1 MGGKV
6 PIITRFIQN
15 LPNIEERQ
23 GLRITCLL
31 VFKYHP
37 SYNKMEIKLKFASA
51 CFAFENLDFIG
62 GIAKFSGRKRIIFF
76 FR

>member
-6 PIITRFIQN
+6 PVITRLSVIQN

-37 SYNKMEIKLKFASA
+37 SYNKMEIKLKFASGV
-51 CFAFENLDFIG
+51 EI
-62 GIAKFSGRKRIIFF
+62 
-76 FR
+76 